1 MPLPTTS
8 KASAQYIDRDF
19 QPDFTKNN
27 RLSIQL
33 RLDGFSFAQIDS
45 ISNKVL
51 FVEDYKVPLMLGEE
65 SVFQNEKVNLRLEN
79 FLAEKQIHQKGY
91 KSVHFVIDN
100 PYFALVPSILLEASQ
115 VDDYLRQ
122 LHQIP
127 ENFLIKTDEISFFNS
142 KNVYGIYAPLLYN
155 LTDHF
160 SSFVIKHAS
169 TIFIQQM
176 ALLQKMRKGEAV
188 YIEVGL
194 MRMQIIAFDGDKL
207 VFSNS
212 FAFKEKED
220 FIYFI
225 LLVYNQLNFKPETT
239 PLFFSGNIDRS
250 SPLYAIAYQYIG
262 ILDFSK
268 PQLSGLVFGSDIP
281 ESVGLKYRVLTQAVI
296 CE

>member
-262 ILDFSK
+262 ILDFPK

-281 ESVGLKYRVLTQAVI
+281 ESVGLKYRVLTQAVV